1 MNRVDLFTINAGILH
16 DIAVAISKACPKALI
31 AIITNPLN
39 SCVPV
44 VSEVLKKAGKY
55 DPNRI
60 FGVTTLDVVRAQ
72 TIIGEVT
79 KTDPLDVNVQVI
91 GGHSDDTIIPVL
103 SQSSPSVNLSSAEMK
118 TLIERIQKAGMEV
131 VEAKAG
137 TGSATLS
144 TAYASANFIFSLAK
158 ALKGE
163 TNVVECSYVHS
174 NLTPAAYFSTP
185 LLLGKNGIEK
195 NLGLPTLNT
204 FEQTLLVAAVSEL
217 QHDIKLAQ
225 QFIIDNLS

>member
-1 MNRVDLFTINAGILH
+1 MNREDLFTINAAILH
-16 DIAVAISKACPKALI
+16 DIAVAISQACPKALI

-60 FGVTTLDVVRAQ
+60 FGVTTLDVVRTQ

-79 KTDPLDVNVQVI
+79 KTNPLDVNVQVI

-103 SQSSPSVNLSSAEMK
+103 SQSSALVNLSSDEVK
-118 TLIERIQKAGMEV
+118 TLTKRIQKAGMEV
-131 VEAKAG
+131 IEAKAG

-158 ALKGE
+158 ALRGD
-163 TNVVECSYVHS
+163 TNVVECSYVRS
-174 NLTPAAYFSTP
+174 NITSAAYFSTP

-204 FEQTLLVAAVSEL
+204 FEQTLLVAAVSKL

-225 QFIIDNLS
+225 QFIIENLS